1 MEAVKTEVSGSGGHN
16 PGGDHEAKHGSE
28 LEPEAREEGI
38 EGCQSLGVLRGE
50 EKEDDLQI
58 KIHGAGG
65 VDQGEGDEP
74 HPSRI

>member
-38 EGCQSLGVLRGE
+38 GGCLGLGVSRGE
-50 EKEDDLQI
+50 EKDEDLQS

-65 VDQGEGDEP
+65 VDQGQGDEAQ
-74 HPSRI
+74 PSRI